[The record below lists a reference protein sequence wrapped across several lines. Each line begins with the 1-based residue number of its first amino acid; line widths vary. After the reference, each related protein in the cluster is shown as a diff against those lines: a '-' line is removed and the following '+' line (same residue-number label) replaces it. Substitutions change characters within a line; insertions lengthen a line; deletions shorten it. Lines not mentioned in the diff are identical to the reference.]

1 MNTVAAIFIVISA
14 AAAAFVAG
22 WLASKARFN
31 NEPVGPVVTREK
43 HRKLLRTLRSRYQK
57 RLRDKDELIQR
68 HEAARDNTRGKITD
82 MEQTL
87 SIKVDHSAALETE
100 LAAQQE
106 TLSHLKE
113 TVAQRNHELETV
125 AENRNTL
132 DSQLDMQMS
141 RTAAIENELALS
153 QIEREELKAR
163 NQRLEAERKE
173 LTDTMNHQFD
183 TAERQFNYTAI
194 EDQRAELG
202 ELRETLANREHKIRE
217 LEIQVEDKQTRIAAQ
232 DARLHEWKHRMA
244 PLAQQ
249 LRKHQNLLR
258 QVAAKNQQLKNSSGQ
273 AAATPDPQT
282 EVDTPKGACGA

>member
-1 MNTVAAIFIVISA
+1 MNTVTAIIVIISA
-14 AAAAFVAG
+14 CLATFVTG
-22 WLASKARFN
+22 WLAGKARFN
-31 NEPVGPVVTREK
+31 NEPAGPVVTREK

-57 RLRDKDELIQR
+57 RLRDKDELICR
-68 HEAARDNTRGKITD
+68 HEAARDNTRGRIED
-82 MEQTL
+82 MEQAL
-87 SIKVDHSAALETE
+87 SAKAYHSAALETE

-106 TLSHLKE
+106 TLSHLKQA
-113 TVAQRNHELETV
+113 VAQRNHELETV
-125 AENRNTL
+125 AENRNNL
-132 DSQLDMQMS
+132 DSQLDIQVTL
-141 RTAAIENELALS
+141 TAAIENELALS

-173 LTDTMNHQFD
+173 LTDTMNHQCD

-202 ELRETLANREHKIRE
+202 ELRETLANREHRIRE
-217 LEIQVEDKQTRIAAQ
+217 LELQIEDKQTRITAQ

-258 QVAAKNQQLKNSSGQ
+258 QVAAKNQQLKNSGEP
-273 AAATPDPQT
+273 APATSAPQT
-282 EVDTPKGACGA
+282 GLDTPKDACGA